1 MPFDE
6 TPKQHGDNGWC
17 LWTPGEPESGL
28 QGFCTREDRDA
39 FPAVGS
45 GPFPTSAIPRRRP
58 IPHMYPAPQAPT
70 Q

>member
-17 LWTPGEPESGL
+17 WWTPGEPESGL

-39 FPAVGS
+39 FSAGGD
-45 GPFPTSAIPRRRP
+45 GPFRRVAIPGGRTIRQMPRDR
-58 IPHMYPAPQAPT
+58 AAQSR
-70 Q
+70 